1 MVEEPLLWCSIMF
14 EWPFILDFWIGP
26 LDAEGVPPAEYQR
39 QWYEYDRRFERVL
52 RRRFSTM
59 VLLASEEGLDHWR
72 NEPGGALAEIMLLD
86 QFAPRVY
93 SRTQMAYRN
102 APLAQRLARE
112 GVEAGRDASLPLI
125 QRAFFYLPYQH
136 AENRPLQKESLTLY
150 DQLRRSG
157 SGRLRELLEAFYQ
170 SALENHD
177 TVARFGRFPQ
187 RNETLKRRTT
197 EQEQAFLRELAQQ
210 G

>member
-1 MVEEPLLWCSIMF
+1 MF

-26 LDAEGVPPAEYQR
+26 LDAEGVPPAEYQQ
-39 QWYEYDRRFERVL
+39 QWYQRDRRFERVL

-72 NEPGGALAEIMLLD
+72 REPGGALAEIVLLN
-86 QFAPRVY
+86 QLAPRVY

-102 APLAQRLARE
+102 APLAQRLAQE
-112 GVEAGRDASLPLI
+112 GIDAGRDASLPLI

-136 AENRPLQKESLTLY
+136 AESRPLQEESLKLY

-157 SGRLRELLEAFYQ
+157 SGRLAELLETFYQ
-170 SALENHD
+170 SAVDNHA
-177 TVARFGRFPQ
+177 TIARFGRFPQ
-187 RNETLKRRTT
+187 RNQALKRRTT
-197 EQEQAFLRELAQQ
+197 ADEESFLRELSVTDQ
-210 G
+210 